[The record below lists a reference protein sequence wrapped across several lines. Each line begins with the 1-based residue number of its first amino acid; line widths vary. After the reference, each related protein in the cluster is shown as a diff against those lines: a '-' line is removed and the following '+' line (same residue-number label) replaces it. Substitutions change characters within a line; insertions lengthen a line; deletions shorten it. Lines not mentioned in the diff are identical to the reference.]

1 VVCEPIQGHQRR
13 GPHDVKQRLR
23 IEVVPAPTPDA
34 QRELD
39 ACLDVLAEALAD
51 RLIDQAR
58 AAIAQ
63 ELGVDEA
70 RIDREAGREA
80 HGARE
85 ALGFAG
91 FGEAS

>member
-1 VVCEPIQGHQRR
+1 MKP
-13 GPHDVKQRLR
+13 RLR
-23 IEVVPAPTPDA
+23 IEVVPLPTPNA

-39 ACLDVLAEALAD
+39 ACLDVLADALAD
-51 RLIDQAR
+51 RLIAQAR
-58 AAIAQ
+58 ADIAQ

-85 ALGFAG
+85 ALGLSG